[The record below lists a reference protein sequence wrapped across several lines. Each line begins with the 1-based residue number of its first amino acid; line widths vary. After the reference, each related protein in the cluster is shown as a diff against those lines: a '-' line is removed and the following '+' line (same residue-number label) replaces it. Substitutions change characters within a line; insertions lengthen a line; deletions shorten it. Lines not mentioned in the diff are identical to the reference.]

1 MNPHDYRRNLP
12 HLLPPG
18 ETVFVTF
25 RLADSLPDG
34 VLEQLRE
41 EYQHQEPNEEASYV
55 RQKRYFGKFD
65 ALLDHTA
72 SGPMWLREA
81 AIGQLVAKA
90 LHFFNGRAYSLICY
104 CVMPNHVH
112 LVATIAE
119 AGVPMLR
126 ALQSIKAYTARRAN
140 KHLNRTGQFW
150 HRESYDHVVR
160 NVPEMQHIIV
170 YTLENPVR
178 AGLTDAW
185 QQWPYSYWIG

>member
-1 MNPHDYRRNLP
+1 MNPYEYRRNLP
-12 HLLPPG
+12 HILPPG

-25 RLADSLPDG
+25 RLAGSLPEA

-41 EYQHQEPNEEASYV
+41 EYHGEAATEEASYV

-65 ALLDHTA
+65 ALLDGSAH
-72 SGPMWLREA
+72 GPTWLQLP
-81 AIGQLVAKA
+81 AIEQLVADA
-90 LHFFNGRAYSLICY
+90 LHFFDGRAYSLICY

-112 LVATIAE
+112 LVATLLE

-126 ALQSIKAYTARRAN
+126 ALQSVKAHTAREAN
-140 KHLNRTGQFW
+140 RLLKRTGQFW

-160 NVPEMQHIIV
+160 YAAEMRNIIA

-178 AGLTDAW
+178 AGVADTW
-185 QQWPYSYWIG
+185 QQWPLSYWAG